1 MGVKGSIEHLI
12 DRIYELLDSI
22 ETEMFEVVCNAR
34 PFEFLEVTSPFS
46 GHDVL
51 WFGKD
56 DECEIEGTIT
66 TVLTD
71 QSSGEISYIIDL
83 MNGEVVEAKAEDFDV
98 IYPDL
103 LPAGSVMF
111 RVKSG
116 YNIEFTIENMSRA
129 GFRVFESS
137 RFGTWF
143 GLGEIE
149 EDEPSET
156 REALL
161 DLWRMH

>member
-22 ETEMFEVVCNAR
+22 ETEMFGVVCAAR
-34 PFEFLEVTSPFS
+34 PFEFLEVTSPFA
-46 GHDVL
+46 GHNVV

-56 DECEIEGTIT
+56 DECEIEGAIT
-66 TVLTD
+66 TALTD
-71 QSSGEISYIIDL
+71 KESGEVSYIINL
-83 MNGEVVEAKAEDFDV
+83 MNGETVEARAEEFDV

-116 YNIEFTIENMSRA
+116 CNIEFTVENLSRA

-161 DLWRMH
+161 NLWRMH